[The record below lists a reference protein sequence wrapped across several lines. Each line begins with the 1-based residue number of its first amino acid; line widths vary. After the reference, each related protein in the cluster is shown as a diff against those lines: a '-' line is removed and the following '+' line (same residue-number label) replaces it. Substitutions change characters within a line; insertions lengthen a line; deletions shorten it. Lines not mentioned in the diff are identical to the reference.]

1 MGQNPAAIQIP
12 PYSFGIHQDL
22 PELDSEWQTFPGHYL
37 LYASSGTFILDV
49 DAKRWLLPP
58 QRAAW
63 VCANKRIRIS
73 ANARITSSSVLFANG
88 AIPPPP
94 DDCRVF
100 TVTPLAREMIQYA
113 VRWGIERSPDDP
125 QADSFFA
132 ALANVCLELAAQSE
146 QFWLPNV
153 RSRELTAA
161 VDYIMRRLDQP
172 LRADDVATAVCV
184 SNRTLAR
191 RFDGEAHMT
200 CGQFIHRAR
209 MLRAMEHLANF
220 ELSILEVSYSVGYES
235 ISAFNAAFRT
245 FSQETPSQYRR
256 RFLPR

>member
-1 MGQNPAAIQIP
+1 MGQDPATIQIP
-12 PYSFGIHQDL
+12 SYTFGIHQDL
-22 PELDSEWQTFPGHYL
+22 PELDSGWQTFPGHYL

-49 DAKRWLLPP
+49 DTKRWLLPP

-73 ANARITSSSVLFANG
+73 AKARITSSSVLFA
-88 AIPPPP
+88 AATILAPP

-113 VRWGIERSPDDP
+113 VRWGIDRNPDDL
-125 QADSFFA
+125 QAESFFA
-132 ALANVCLELAAQSE
+132 ALANVCIELAAQPE

-153 RSRELTAA
+153 RSRVLNAA
-161 VDYIMRRLDQP
+161 VEYIMSHLDQA
-172 LRADDVATAVCV
+172 LQADDVATAA
-184 SNRTLAR
+184 SISKRTLAR
-191 RFDGEAHMT
+191 QFDSEVHMT

-220 ELSILEVSYSVGYES
+220 DLSILEVSYSVGYES
-235 ISAFNAAFRT
+235 VSAFNAAFRT

-256 RFLPR
+256 RFLAV

>member
-1 MGQNPAAIQIP
+1 MGQDATAIQIP
-12 PYSFGIHQDL
+12 SYTFGIHQDL
-22 PELDSEWQTFPGHYL
+22 PELDSGWQTFPGHYL

-49 DAKRWLLPP
+49 DTKRWLLPP

-63 VCANKRIRIS
+63 VYANKRIRIS
-73 ANARITSSSVLFANG
+73 ANARITSSSVLFADG

-113 VRWGIERSPDDP
+113 VRWSIDRNPEDS
-125 QADSFFA
+125 QADAFFTT
-132 ALANVCLELAAQSE
+132 LANVCLELAAQPE

-153 RSRELTAA
+153 RSQELAVA
-161 VDYIMRRLDQP
+161 VDYILSRLDQP
-172 LRADDVATAVCV
+172 LRADDIAIAVNV
-184 SNRTLAR
+184 SKRTLAR
-191 RFDGEAHMT
+191 RFEGEARMT
-200 CGQFIHRAR
+200 CGEFIQRAR

-220 ELSILEVSYSVGYES
+220 DLSILDVSYSVGYES
-235 ISAFNAAFRT
+235 ISAFNAAFRA

-256 RFLPR
+256 RFLPG

>member
-1 MGQNPAAIQIP
+1 MGNDPASIKIP
-12 PYSFGIHQDL
+12 PYSFGIFQEL
-22 PELDSEWQTFPGHYL
+22 SQLDSGWQTFPGRYL

-73 ANARITSSSVLFANG
+73 APSNVTSCSVLFADG
-88 AIPPPP
+88 SIPPPP

-100 TVTPLAREMIQYA
+100 AVTSLAREMVQYA
-113 VRWGIERSPDDP
+113 MRWGIERNSRDE
-125 QADSFFA
+125 QADVFFA
-132 ALANVCLELAAQSE
+132 ALANVCLELAAQPE
-146 QFWLPNV
+146 QFWLPTV
-153 RSRELTAA
+153 HSSELTAA
-161 VDYIMRRLDQP
+161 VEYIMNRLDHP
-172 LRADDVATAVCV
+172 LRAHEVATAVNI
-184 SNRTLAR
+184 STRTLTR
-191 RFDGEAHMT
+191 RFSDEARMT

-220 ELSILEVSYSVGYES
+220 DLSILEVSYAVGYES
-235 ISAFNAAFRT
+235 ISAFNAAFRI

-256 RFLPR
+256 RFLSV